1 VSTAVSGAEHWLL
14 SDREGSDLIYLIGG
28 PPRGGKTTLAR
39 RLSETAAV
47 PYFSLDHLVSL
58 ITPYVPEGEVGDRF
72 PLRAALREAGR
83 SNDAF
88 YSKYSSSEA
97 VDLYV
102 RQAESCWPG
111 IENFLRYSLAD
122 EHELILEGWQVL
134 PRLLCESLAKTD
146 RSRLRT
152 VFLVRHDQKKI
163 VEGIR
168 SDASKHNWAIN
179 STKDERT
186 YRRIADMVILFGETI
201 EKEAV
206 SCHLDVANTDQD
218 FAGTIDGLVEAWR

>member
-1 VSTAVSGAEHWLL
+1 
-14 SDREGSDLIYLIGG
+14 LIYLIGG

-39 RLSETAAV
+39 RLSETAAI
-47 PYFSLDHLVSL
+47 PYFSFDHLVSL
-58 ITPYVPEGEVGDRF
+58 ITPYVAKGEVVERF
-72 PLRAALREAGR
+72 PLRAALREAEF

-88 YSKYSSSEA
+88 YAKYSSREA
-97 VDLYV
+97 VDLYL

-111 IENFLRYSLAD
+111 IDNFLRYSLAG

-134 PRLLCESLAKTD
+134 PRLLGENFARTD
-146 RSRLRT
+146 RDKLRT

-168 SDASKHNWAIN
+168 SDPSKHNWAAN
-179 STKDERT
+179 NTNDERT
-186 YRRIADMVILFGETI
+186 YGRIADMIILFGETV
-201 EKEAV
+201 EREAV
-206 SCHLDVANTDQD
+206 SCNLDVADTDQD